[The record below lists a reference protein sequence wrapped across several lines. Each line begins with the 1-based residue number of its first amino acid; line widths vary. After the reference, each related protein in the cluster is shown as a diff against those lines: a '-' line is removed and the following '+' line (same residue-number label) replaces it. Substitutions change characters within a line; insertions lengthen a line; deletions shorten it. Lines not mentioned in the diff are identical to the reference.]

1 MNHRK
6 CQKSHSGIGSSHQGL
21 GQARILA
28 RCLYKK
34 KTPLGGS
41 GPTGMDFQGGVFY
54 LIKMLF
60 NKKVIQLF
68 FG

>member
-28 RCLYKK
+28 RRLYKERQNLK
-34 KTPLGGS
+34 KALPFKIFRNDLKT
-41 GPTGMDFQGGVFY
+41 F
-54 LIKMLF
+54 
-60 NKKVIQLF
+60 
-68 FG
+68 